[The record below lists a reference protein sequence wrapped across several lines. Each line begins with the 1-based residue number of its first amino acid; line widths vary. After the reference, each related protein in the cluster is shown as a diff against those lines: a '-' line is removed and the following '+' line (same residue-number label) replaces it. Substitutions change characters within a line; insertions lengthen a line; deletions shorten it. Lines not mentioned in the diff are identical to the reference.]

1 MNNEVLST
9 AQAAE
14 LLGVS
19 AGTLRT
25 WKSRKADLLVEGTHW
40 INQDGSTF
48 WTQAGLDVL
57 QGVSSVSDG
66 ETVSVASSETIS
78 VASSETISVASSET
92 ESATPQ
98 PSPAAHDPLQRYI
111 PLVESV
117 SNAITQGLIGRIDKA
132 VTRNIGIAIAKPMTA
147 TECVTLLSELGL
159 KPCNPELLLTGN
171 QTNLLTES
179 KE

>member
-57 QGVSSVSDG
+57 QGVKSVSDG
-66 ETVSVASSETIS
+66 ETVSVSDG
-78 VASSETISVASSET
+78 ETISVASSET

-98 PSPAAHDPLQRYI
+98 PSPAAQNPLQRYI

-117 SNAITQGLIGRIDKA
+117 SNAITQELIGRIDKV
-132 VTRNIGIAIAKPMTA
+132 VTRNIGIAIAKPMTP

-159 KPCNPELLLTGN
+159 KPCNPELLLSGN
-171 QTNLLTES
+171 NPNLLTES
-179 KE
+179 KEN

>member
-1 MNNEVLST
+1 MSNEVLST

-66 ETVSVASSETIS
+66 ETVSVSDGETIS
-78 VASSETISVASSET
+78 VASSETD
-92 ESATPQ
+92 SATPQ
-98 PSPAAHDPLQRYI
+98 QSPAAHDPLQRYI

-132 VTRNIGIAIAKPMTA
+132 VTRNIGIAIAKPMTS
-147 TECVTLLSELGL
+147 TECVTLLTELGL
-159 KPCNPELLLTGN
+159 KPCNPELLLSGN

-179 KE
+179 KEN